1 MSMPIKFPNWLLD
14 FMDTV
19 DGADTEQQ
27 KARLKAIAELRGQKA
42 IYEAEMAHELEL
54 LKIKFAEEINR
65 AEEREARITVDY
77 KEFLDKIDEMKG
89 QITETF
95 PDMPKA
101 FALLIHQH
109 AKGLID
115 SMWRNSDM
123 RSQSL
128 GRKKLARF
136 SSVVLDDT
144 TQVLMNEDSPKI
156 PIKTLKLI
164 QK

>member
-1 MSMPIKFPNWLLD
+1 MSMSLKFPNWLLE

-27 KARLKAIAELRGQKA
+27 KARIKAITELRGQKA

-54 LKIKFAEEINR
+54 LKIKFTEELNR
-65 AEEREARITVDY
+65 AEEREVRITADY

-95 PDMPKA
+95 PDMPTA
-101 FALLIHQH
+101 FALIIHQH

-136 SSVVLDDT
+136 LSVVLDDT
-144 TQVLMNEDSPKI
+144 TQVLMNKDIPKI

>member
-1 MSMPIKFPNWLLD
+1 MSIKFPSWLLE
-14 FMDTV
+14 FIDTV
-19 DGADTEQQ
+19 DGGDTEQQ
-27 KARLKAIAELRGQKA
+27 KERLRAIAELRGQKA
-42 IYEAEMAHELEL
+42 IYEAKMAHELEL
-54 LKIKFAEEINR
+54 LKIKFAGEINR
-65 AEEREARITVDY
+65 AEEREARITTDY

-115 SMWRNSDM
+115 SMWRDSDIQT
-123 RSQSL
+123 QSL

-136 SSVVLDDT
+136 LSVVLDDT
-144 TQVLMNEDSPKI
+144 TQVLLNEDIPKI